1 MKSDDLEWRI
11 EAHVCRICFGRV
23 ASRKTF
29 EGRMLYRCT
38 NCGVEREGQ
47 APDVICS
54 CGIKLKT
61 KIDAGIRCV
70 VNEQRSPESPSE
82 IVARQATPV

>member
-1 MKSDDLEWRI
+1 MKTDDLEWRL
-11 EAHVCRICFGRV
+11 ECHVCRICFGRV
-23 ASRKTF
+23 ARRKTF
-29 EGRMLYRCT
+29 EGKTLYRCT
-38 NCGVEREGQ
+38 NCGVEREGREP
-47 APDVICS
+47 AVICS

-82 IVARQATPV
+82 IVARQATAV